1 MKKLDSIALFLPSLA
16 GGGAEKQVVLLANGL
31 AAKGIKVDL
40 VLTQAKGPY
49 LSMVSDKVRIVGLKS
64 SRVLF
69 SLPKL
74 ISYLRKHKPKILF
87 SAMDYANVMALIA
100 NFFAAGCSKCI
111 VSIRTHVSTNVMH
124 ARSYKEKVIFYLAK
138 FLYKKAALV
147 LAVSHDVANDIIR
160 AMNLPAALVN
170 VVYNPVINDK
180 LFELSNQKITNWWQS
195 EQTEVPLIL
204 SVGRL
209 EIEKNF
215 TILIKAFAM
224 LIKQTP
230 ARLLILGEG
239 SLRHEL
245 QQLTEELDL
254 QNSIKMPG
262 FAANPY
268 PHLKNCDLFVL
279 SSNMEGLPGV
289 LIEALA
295 LSPRIV
301 ATDCPGGTAEIL
313 ERGKWGR
320 LVAVGDIQGLATAM
334 LESLRDQPTSINTA
348 ALARFKHEVIME
360 EYLKLFTSLL

>member
-1 MKKLDSIALFLPSLA
+1 MKKLDTIALFLPSLA

-31 AAKGIKVDL
+31 VAKGIKVDL
-40 VLTQAKGPY
+40 VLAQAKGPY
-49 LSMVSDKVRIVGLKS
+49 LSMVSDKVHIVGLKS

-100 NFFAAGCSKCI
+100 NFFAANYSKCV
-111 VSIRTHVSTNVMH
+111 VSVRIHLTSNVTYS
-124 ARSYKEKVIFYLAK
+124 RSYKEKIIFYLAK
-138 FLYKKAALV
+138 YLYRKSSAIT
-147 LAVSHDVANDIIR
+147 AVSYDVANDVTK
-160 AMNLPAALVN
+160 ALNLPANLIQVI
-170 VVYNPVINDK
+170 YNPAINES
-180 LFELSNQKITNWWQS
+180 LFVSSQQKGNDFWDNAKKD
-195 EQTEVPLIL
+195 VPLIL
-204 SVGRL
+204 SIGRL
-209 EIEKNF
+209 EKQKNF
-215 TILIKAFAM
+215 VMLIKAFAM
-224 LIKQTP
+224 LIKQMP

-268 PHLKNCDLFVL
+268 PYLKNCDLFVL

-313 ERGKWGR
+313 EHSKWGR
-320 LVAVGDIQGLATAM
+320 LVAVDDIQGLATAM
-334 LESLRDQPTSINTA
+334 LESLHNQPTLVSTA
-348 ALARFKHEVIME
+348 ALARFKYEVIME